1 MIRVLVPRE
10 CRPGET
16 RVAATPE
23 TVRRLAARGCALQVE
38 RGAGQASGF
47 EDDASAMT
55 GQVPRGRLEK
65 PRARD
70 ETVQVVRL
78 PGDLGEES

>member
-1 MIRVLVPRE
+1 MVKRFIAGAICPKCQAVDTLSVE
-10 CRPGET
+10 FVDGE
-16 RVAATPE
+16 PQS
-23 TVRRLAARGCALQVE
+23 RRCV
-38 RGAGQASGF
+38 SCGF
-47 EDDASAMT
+47 EDDAAAMT

-65 PRARD
+65 PRAPD